1 MKLFSMQT
9 SIRLIAIGMLS
20 TAVLFSCK
28 KENKQDTA
36 TITENDAT
44 MYSADAMETD
54 ASYDDIQ
61 DLSMTAAEEE
71 GAESAR
77 SGDAGRD
84 PISVYVF
91 AQLRLRIGNNA
102 TVTVAP
108 LDGSFPKTVT
118 IDFGASG
125 SVGLDGKFRKGKI
138 VLHYTAP
145 IRESGAVLTVTL
157 VDYKVGRLSIEGTKV
172 ITNLSTG
179 GNIKYS
185 VQVTDGK
192 VTFPNGRG
200 YAYQKM
206 KYVTQTAGSAT
217 TQLSDDVFQLEGS
230 SQTNFNNGVVVKLNT
245 QTALVKKL
253 SCPWISAGTLNI
265 KVNDFSLALDYAY
278 PSNGDCDNKALLS
291 WNAGAS
297 TRIIVLP

>member
-1 MKLFSMQT
+1 MKLFSMQG
-9 SIRLIAIGMLS
+9 SIRLMAIGMLS
-20 TAVLFSCK
+20 TAILFSCK
-28 KENKQDTA
+28 KENNQPA
-36 TITENDAT
+36 TSITENDAA

-54 ASYDDIQ
+54 ASYDDVQ

-71 GAESAR
+71 ATESGR
-77 SGDAGRD
+77 PGDAGRD
-84 PISVYVF
+84 PVRVYVF

-102 TVTVAP
+102 TITVSP

-118 IDFGASG
+118 IDFGANG

-138 VLHYTAP
+138 VLHYSAP

-157 VDYKVGRLSIEGTKV
+157 ADYKVGRLSIEGTKV
-172 ITNLSTG
+172 ITNLSAG

-185 VQVTDGK
+185 VQVTNGK

-206 KYVTQTAGSAT
+206 KYVTQTAGGAT
-217 TQLSDDVFQLEGS
+217 AQLSDDVFQLEGS
-230 SQTNFNNGVVVKLNT
+230 AQTNFNNGVVVKLNT

-253 SCPWISAGTLNI
+253 ACPWISAGTLDI
-265 KVNDFSLALDYAY
+265 KVNDFSQALDYAY
-278 PSNGDCDNKALLS
+278 PGNGDCDSKALLS

-297 TRIIVLP
+297 TRIVVLP